1 MRVGSGFMNT
11 FAELLLFIL
20 DIAWVIVLAHVIM
33 SWLIAFS
40 VLNARQQIVGQ
51 IWIALDNLLDPV
63 YSRIRSIL
71 PRTGAV
77 DLSPVVLLVGIYFLR
92 ILIRN
97 NLMF

>member
-1 MRVGSGFMNT
+1 MNT